1 MDIAGTAAIVTGG
14 ASGLGAA
21 TATALARAGAKVAIF
36 DLDQEKA
43 SATAASIGALAF
55 ACDVTS
61 EQSVIDALAAAA
73 ATHGAARIVANCAG
87 IAPAAR
93 ILGKSGAH
101 DLAKFAQVV
110 TVNLIGT
117 FNVLRLAAQGM
128 SALDPGADGERGV
141 IVNTASAAAFDG
153 QIGQA
158 AYAAS
163 KAGIAGL
170 TLPAARDLARHGIRV
185 VTIAPGL
192 FRTPML
198 LGLPAE
204 TQASLG
210 ASVPFPARLGDPA
223 EFAALVLHICENRML
238 NGEVIR
244 LDGALRMGPG

>member
-1 MDIAGTAAIVTGG
+1 MDIAGTAAIVAGG

-21 TATALARAGAKVAIF
+21 TAAGLARAGAKVAIL
-36 DLDQEKA
+36 DLDGDKA
-43 SATAASIGALAF
+43 AATAASIGACAV

-61 EQSVIDALAAAA
+61 EQSMRAGLAEAAAKN
-73 ATHGAARIVANCAG
+73 GAARIVVNCAG

-93 ILGKSGAH
+93 ILGKSGPH
-101 DLAKFAQVV
+101 DLAMFTKVV

-117 FNVLRLAAQGM
+117 FNVLRLAAQAM
-128 SALDPGADGERGV
+128 DTLDPRADGERGV
-141 IVNTASAAAFDG
+141 IVNTASIAAFEG

-170 TLPAARDLARHGIRV
+170 TLPVARDLARHGIRV

-198 LGLPAE
+198 LDLPAE

-210 ASVPFPARLGDPA
+210 ASVPFPARLGDPT
-223 EFAALVLHICENRML
+223 EFADLVMHICQNRMI

-244 LDGALRMGPG
+244 LDGALRLAPQ